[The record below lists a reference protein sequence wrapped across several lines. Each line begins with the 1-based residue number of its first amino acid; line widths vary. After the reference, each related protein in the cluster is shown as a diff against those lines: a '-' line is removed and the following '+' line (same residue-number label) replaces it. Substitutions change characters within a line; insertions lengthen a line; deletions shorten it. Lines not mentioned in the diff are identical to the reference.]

1 MMPIWEPRPREKS
14 MRKKRQDQMGAPGIL
29 AEE

>member
-29 AEE
+29 EEE